1 MPGKVDQIVCKTR
14 SKPSNEPEN
23 RICSI
28 KKKPMKQKGEHV
40 ASGLDNN
47 INAISLSLIIQKNKT
62 TKGERNSL
70 KFD

>member
-1 MPGKVDQIVCKTR
+1 
-14 SKPSNEPEN
+14 
-23 RICSI
+23 
-28 KKKPMKQKGEHV
+28 MKQKGEHV